1 MTTTAP
7 PAPPAEHDPSLAR
20 KGLKLGAI
28 GLVSSVVI
36 AIASTAP
43 AYSLTS
49 ALGSVVGE
57 VGTKA
62 PVALL
67 IAFIPMLFISYAYK
81 ALNNVDPDCGTSFT
95 WVARAFGRRT
105 GWITGWVVVIA
116 DVIVMANLAEIAG
129 SYTFQLFGAYGL
141 AESTGWTTLV
151 GCVWIL
157 LMTLIA
163 WIGIEL
169 SARTQVLLLSL
180 ELLILAIFAVTAL
193 VKVYAGHAGSL
204 ATHPSLSWFNPFGGG
219 MSFSTLSAGFL
230 AAVFIYWG
238 WDSAVAA
245 NEETTD
251 SHLTPG
257 RAAVISTVVLL
268 VTYLLV
274 AVAAQAYAGVGSNG
288 IGLTSDAAGTDALSG
303 IGQAALGTFGFK
315 LLVLAILSSSAASA
329 QTTILPTARTT
340 LSMAAYKALP
350 RVFGTVH
357 RRFQTPTVSTWAMGL
372 LSIAF
377 YAVMVY
383 VKDGGLLNDM
393 ILALGL
399 QIAFY
404 YGLTGFA
411 SAWYFRRELTASA
424 RNLWLKGILPV
435 VGGVVLFA
443 AFFYSAYQF
452 WTPSTDDADVQWLG
466 VGGKFWLGIGAIVI
480 GIPLMII
487 WNLFNRSYFR
497 GDTMVGSDR
506 LVAEAGEVPGVSPAT
521 SPA

>member
-7 PAPPAEHDPSLAR
+7 PAPPAEQQPSLAR

-57 VGTKA
+57 VGTRA
-62 PVALL
+62 PVAIL
-67 IAFIPMLFISYAYK
+67 IAFVPMLFISYAYK
-81 ALNNVDPDCGTSFT
+81 ALNRVDPDCGTSFT

-105 GWITGWVVVIA
+105 GWITGWVIVVA
-116 DVIVMANLAEIAG
+116 DIIVMANLAQIAG
-129 SYTFQLFGAYGL
+129 EYTFLLFGADGL
-141 AESTGWTTLV
+141 AANTFWVTFV
-151 GCVWIL
+151 GCVWIV

-169 SARTQVLLLSL
+169 SARTQVVLLSL

-193 VKVYAGHAGSL
+193 VKVYTNHAGDL
-204 ATHPSLSWFNPFGGG
+204 AIHPSLSWFNPFGGG
-219 MSFSTLSAGFL
+219 LTFSTLSAGFL

-251 SHLTPG
+251 SSRTPG

-268 VTYLLV
+268 ITYLLV
-274 AVAAQAYAGVGSNG
+274 TIAAQSYAGVGSDG

-303 IGQAALGTFGFK
+303 IGQAALGGWGFK

-350 RVFGTVH
+350 RVFGDVH
-357 RRFQTPTVSTWAMGL
+357 RRFQTPTVSTWAMGI

-377 YAVMVY
+377 FTLFAWVR
-383 VKDGGLLNDM
+383 GGALLNDL

-411 SAWYFRRELTASA
+411 SVWYFRRELTASA
-424 RNLWLKGILPV
+424 RNLWLKGILPLL
-435 VGGVVLFA
+435 GGVILFA

-452 WTPSTDDADVQWLG
+452 WTPSADDGDVQWLG
-466 VGGKFWLGIGAIVI
+466 IGGKFWLGVGAIAL
-480 GIPLMII
+480 GIPLMLV
-487 WNLFNRSYFR
+487 WNLVNRTYFR
-497 GDTMVGSDR
+497 GGTMTPAED
-506 LVAEAGEVPGVSPAT
+506 LVAESGRS
-521 SPA
+521 

>member
-7 PAPPAEHDPSLAR
+7 PAPPAERQPSLAR

-28 GLVSSVVI
+28 GLISSVVI

-57 VGTKA
+57 MGTRA
-62 PVALL
+62 PVAILL
-67 IAFIPMLFISYAYK
+67 AFIPMLFISYAYK
-81 ALNNVDPDCGTSFT
+81 ALNSVDPDCGTSFT

-105 GWITGWVVVIA
+105 GWITGWVIVVA
-116 DVIVMANLAEIAG
+116 DIIVMANLAQIAG
-129 SYTFQLFGAYGL
+129 QYTFQLFGADGL
-141 AESTGWTTLV
+141 AANTFWVTFV

-169 SARTQVLLLSL
+169 SARTQVVLLSL

-193 VKVYAGHAGSL
+193 VKVYAGHAGAL
-204 ATHPSLSWFNPFGGG
+204 AVHPSLSWFNPFGGG
-219 MSFSTLSAGFL
+219 MTFGALSAGFL
-230 AAVFIYWG
+230 AAVFIFWG

-245 NEETTD
+245 NEETSD
-251 SHLTPG
+251 SHVTPG
-257 RAAVISTVVLL
+257 RAAVISTVVLV

-274 AVAAQAYAGVGSNG
+274 TLAAEAYAGVGSDG
-288 IGLTSDAAGTDALSG
+288 IGLTSDASSTDALSG
-303 IGQAALGTFGFK
+303 IGQAALGSWGFK

-350 RVFGTVH
+350 RVFGQVH
-357 RRFQTPTVSTWAMGL
+357 PRFQTPTASTWAMGL

-377 YAVMVY
+377 YAIAAAIDHGNVLG
-383 VKDGGLLNDM
+383 DL

-411 SAWYFRRELTASA
+411 SAWYFRGELTANA
-424 RNLWLKGILPV
+424 KNLWLKGILPV
-435 VGGVVLFA
+435 VGGLVLFA
-443 AFFYSAYQF
+443 AFVKSAIDF
-452 WTPSTDDADVQWLG
+452 WKVDSG
-466 VGGKFWLGIGAIVI
+466 SSHFFGIGGPFVLGIGAFVV

-487 WNLFNRSYFR
+487 WNLVNRSYFK
-497 GDTMVGSDR
+497 GGTMVPADE
-506 LVAEAGEVPGVSPAT
+506 LVAADAAGVAADPS
-521 SPA
+521 